1 MSAVFRCPTWRRASW
16 SRWRFRWRSW
26 SRGRSSARAC
36 GCGTRAPSAP
46 PRPGWST
53 SARASGRIPTSSP
66 CTGTC
71 GPSSNNNNNSQCLQA
86 EEDVETQLLLC
97 YKVIVLC
104 SMRLRTTD
112 ATISVL
118 LGSHSWR
125 CAGGGAPTQTNI
137 NFSLTIL
144 CTIIILKM
152 SRRTFYLHK
161 LKQLHYNYNNYL
173 ICSSIPQSVRIL
185 ISTFLQLVFVCN
197 CIDYWATRDA

>member
-53 SARASGRIPTSSP
+53 SAQGSGRIPTSSP

-86 EEDVETQLLLC
+86 EEDVATQLLLS
-97 YKVIVLC
+97 YSIVH
-104 SMRLRTTD
+104 SMRLRTMD

-144 CTIIILKM
+144 CVPLFWRCLEELFTFTNSNNCTITITII
-152 SRRTFYLHK
+152 
-161 LKQLHYNYNNYL
+161 
-173 ICSSIPQSVRIL
+173 
-185 ISTFLQLVFVCN
+185 
-197 CIDYWATRDA
+197 